1 MNAPIKLLLMFV
13 NEADMWHNH
22 PLYQAI
28 VERLRQLEVAGA
40 TATPGV
46 MGFGHHHR
54 LHHKGL
60 FGIADDRTMTI
71 MAVDEEAK
79 LRAVVPEIRTMLR
92 EGLIVLADVELLADV
107 ATS

>member
-60 FGIADDRTMTI
+60 FGIADDRPMTI